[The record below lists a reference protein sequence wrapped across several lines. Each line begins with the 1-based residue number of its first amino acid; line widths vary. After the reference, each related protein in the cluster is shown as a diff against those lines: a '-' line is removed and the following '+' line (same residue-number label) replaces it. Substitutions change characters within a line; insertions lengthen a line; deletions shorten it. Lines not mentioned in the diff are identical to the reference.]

1 MLLVPAATTGAEPG
15 GAGFAQAPTFVCDA
29 RAGAVLSANRAGWQF
44 WGGDGSSPDPVA
56 IDRAMPALDRLRA
69 LAEAG
74 LSARDL
80 ELNLTFWTARG
91 IAQRN
96 CFVSG
101 PETGARFV
109 VRLSGLPAAADLT
122 PHPSEGVEQAKLA
135 HEIRTPLSAVISY
148 AEVLKDEHFGPLG
161 NPCYRS
167 YASNI
172 FESARHVLRLVDG
185 MLQGFLDRSSASRL
199 TFTNV
204 AADEVIESCLILAR
218 PVAERAG
225 VDLIASLPSD
235 PPHVVADELSLK
247 QILLNLLANAIKF
260 SRRGDR
266 VSVTAATP
274 AIGKFEISVCDTG
287 PGMAEPQVHFEP
299 WCQRSARA
307 GTANAGLGFGLPLAK
322 ALAEANGAS
331 LHINSELGRGT
342 CVTLTFAK
350 DRVVP
355 V

>member
-1 MLLVPAATTGAEPG
+1 MLLFPAAAVGAEPG
-15 GAGFAQAPTFVCDA
+15 GAGFAQALAFVCDA
-29 RAGAVLSANRAGWQF
+29 TAGTILAANAAGWQF
-44 WGGDGSSPDPVA
+44 WGGGGSPPDLLA
-56 IDRAMPALDRLRA
+56 IDRAMPALERLRG

-74 LSARDL
+74 LKARDL
-80 ELNLTFWTARG
+80 ELHLTFWTVRG
-91 IAQRN
+91 VAQPK
-96 CFVSG
+96 CYVSG
-101 PETGARFV
+101 PESGARFL
-109 VRLSGLPAAADLT
+109 VRLSALSAGAGPT
-122 PHPSEGVEQAKLA
+122 PHPSEAVEQAKLA

-161 NPCYRS
+161 NACYRT

-204 AADEVIESCLILAR
+204 AADEVIESCLVLAR
-218 PVAERAG
+218 SVAERAG
-225 VDLIASLPSD
+225 VDLVACLPPD
-235 PPHVVADELSLK
+235 PPHLIADELSLK

-266 VSVTAATP
+266 VRVTAESP
-274 AIGKFEISVCDTG
+274 ALGKFEISVCDTG
-287 PGMAEPQVHFEP
+287 PGMAEPQVHFAP
-299 WCQRSARA
+299 RCQQGARA

-322 ALAEANGAS
+322 ALAEANGAA

-342 CVTLTFAK
+342 CVTLTFGK